1 MAFYDMYNIIHLFY
15 GIQIALVAITG
26 DVSVV
31 KIAQMQ
37 EQQWMALIHFFEGKA
52 LCTCYTIN
60 HTRQKLLHK
69 YLSIKLKKI
78 Y

>member
-1 MAFYDMYNIIHLFY
+1 MYNIIHLFY
-15 GIQIALVAITG
+15 GIQIALMAITG

-52 LCTCYTIN
+52 LSTCYIIN
-60 HTRQKLLHK
+60 HTRQ
-69 YLSIKLKKI
+69 SIFSKKLK
-78 Y
+78 